1 MGCCCCSASP
11 QQKQKGHFHLWAS
24 QHSWERLLSTPNASA
39 PQCRAAN
46 ALLLTPTPQHHPL
59 RVEPKGLPP
68 TCRDPPAFAPPDP
81 THSNWQQG
89 GFSPRGPSVP
99 SPPEAERPRSKR
111 SVKHGC
117 VYWLALSYSL
127 PAPPAH
133 TEFLLCVWG
142 GDLFSIMILFCPRP
156 PRHTHRD
163 AGSAELLCTAQLDRA
178 NTQLTP

>member
-1 MGCCCCSASP
+1 MRTDTECCCCSASP
-11 QQKQKGHFHLWAS
+11 QQQQKGNFHLWAS
-24 QHSWERLLSTPNASA
+24 ERSQRFCPTM
-39 PQCRAAN
+39 QGCKR
-46 ALLLTPTPQHHPL
+46 LTAHP
-59 RVEPKGLPP
+59 KA
-68 TCRDPPAFAPPDP
+68 TAPPRPRGTRRAP
-81 THSNWQQG
+81 THLQG
-89 GFSPRGPSVP
+89 PSSICSSRPHTHQLAAGGSPPPRGPSAP
-99 SPPEAERPRSKR
+99 SPPEAERPRSKQ

-133 TEFLLCVWG
+133 TEFLLCVCGGG